1 MDTKELWQSVLGELE
16 LQISKPNFQ
25 TWLKNSRLLEKK
37 DEGVILAL
45 ESTFA
50 KEWVENK
57 YHKTI
62 LKILRSF
69 DPDIKEVCYQIQPT
83 EEKTKNIVIH
93 KKIESF
99 HLPKPLEFPEYT
111 IDAQTGLN
119 SKYTLQNFIVG
130 ANNELAYSATAA
142 AVEELGRKYNP
153 LFIYGGVGLGKTH
166 LLQGAGN
173 EIKKIYKDKAKV
185 KYVSSETF
193 TNEVI
198 NGIRTKRMEDIK
210 NKYRKV
216 DVLIIDDIQF
226 ISGKEKTQEEFFH
239 TFNALYEANKQI
251 IISSDR
257 SPYLLSTL
265 EERLRS
271 RFEGG
276 MVADITYPDFET
288 RVAILKM
295 KIQNQNYDF
304 SLSDEIINLIAQKFP
319 HNIRELEGALARL
332 IGILRIRKLSPNLEN
347 TENILEEIG
356 AQKIRMISPEN
367 IIKIIVD
374 FYGISEKELI
384 SHSRRKELVKPRQIL
399 MYILREDLKNSFPT
413 IARRV
418 GNRDHTTILHAYKKI
433 SKDLIKNRVLAQEIN
448 LIKEKIYNTHWLLN
462 KYPKE
467 FQIFSTTY
475 PI

>member
-1 MDTKELWQSVLGELE
+1 MDLKELWQSVLGELE

-25 TWLKNSRLLEKK
+25 TWLKNSQLLEKK
-37 DEGVILAL
+37 DDGVVLAL
-45 ESTFA
+45 ESAFA

-62 LKILRSF
+62 LKILRNF
-69 DPDIKEVCYQIQPT
+69 DPDIKDVCYQIQPSEIKTRVTVSYRKT
-83 EEKTKNIVIH
+83 EPL
-93 KKIESF
+93 
-99 HLPKPLEFPEYT
+99 HLPKQLEFPEYT
-111 IDAQTGLN
+111 IDSKTGLN
-119 SKYTLQNFIVG
+119 SRYTLQNFVVG
-130 ANNELAYSATAA
+130 ANNELAYSATL
-142 AVEELGRKYNP
+142 AVTEELGRKYNP

-166 LLQGAGN
+166 LIQAAGN
-173 EIKKIYKDKAKV
+173 EIKKIYKDKIKV
-185 KYVSSETF
+185 KYVSTETF
-193 TNEVI
+193 INEVI

-210 NKYRKV
+210 NKYRKLV

-239 TFNALYEANKQI
+239 TFNTLYESNKQI

-332 IGILRIRKLSPNLEN
+332 IGVLRIRKLSPNLEN
-347 TENILEEIG
+347 AENILEEIG

-399 MYILREDLKNSFPT
+399 MYILREDLKNSFPS
-413 IARRV
+413 IARKV
-418 GNRDHTTILHAYKKI
+418 GNRDHTTVLHAYKKI

-448 LIKEKIYNTHWLLN
+448 LIKEKIYNTH
-462 KYPKE
+462 
-467 FQIFSTTY
+467 
-475 PI
+475 

>member
-1 MDTKELWQSVLGELE
+1 MDPKELWQSVLGELE

-37 DEGVILAL
+37 DEAVILAL
-45 ESTFA
+45 ESAFA

-62 LKILRSF
+62 LKILRNF
-69 DPDIKEVCYQIQPT
+69 DPDIKEIIYQIQPG
-83 EEKTKNIVIH
+83 EEKVKNIPIH
-93 KKIESF
+93 KKIESINF
-99 HLPKPLEFPEYT
+99 SKPLDFPEYT
-111 IDAQTGLN
+111 IDSKSGIN
-119 SKYTLQNFIVG
+119 SRYTLQNFIVG
-130 ANNELAYSATAA
+130 ANNELAYSA
-142 AVEELGRKYNP
+142 AVAVAEELGRKYNP

-166 LLQGAGN
+166 LLQGVGN
-173 EIKKIYKDKAKV
+173 EIKKNYKDRIKV
-185 KYVSSETF
+185 RYVSSETF

-210 NKYRKV
+210 NRYRKV

-239 TFNALYEANKQI
+239 TFNALYEENKQI

-295 KIQNQNYDF
+295 KLQSQNYE
-304 SLSDEIINLIAQKFP
+304 LPLTDEIIHLIAQKFP
-319 HNIRELEGALARL
+319 NNIRELEGALARL
-332 IGILRIRKLSPNLEN
+332 IGVLRIRRLSPTLEN

-356 AQKIRMISPEN
+356 SQKIRMIAPEN
-367 IIKIIVD
+367 IIKIVAD
-374 FYGISEKELI
+374 FYSVSEKEII
-384 SHSRRKELVKPRQIL
+384 SHSRRKEFVKPRQIV
-399 MYILREDLKNSFPT
+399 MYLLREDLKNSFPS
-413 IARRV
+413 IARRL
-418 GNRDHTTILHAYKKI
+418 GNRDHTTILHAYNKI
-433 SKDLIKNRVLAQEIN
+433 SKDLIKNRVLSQEIN
-448 LIKEKIYNTHWLLN
+448 LIKEKIYNNH
-462 KYPKE
+462 
-467 FQIFSTTY
+467 
-475 PI
+475 

>member
-1 MDTKELWQSVLGELE
+1 MDSKELWQSVLGELE

-37 DEGVILAL
+37 DEAVILAL

-62 LKILRSF
+62 LKILRNF
-69 DPDIKEVCYQIQPT
+69 DPDIKEIFYQIQPG
-83 EEKTKNIVIH
+83 EEKTKSVPIH
-93 KKIESF
+93 KKIESIN
-99 HLPKPLEFPEYT
+99 LPKPLDFPEYT
-111 IDAQTGLN
+111 IDPKTGIN
-119 SKYTLQNFIVG
+119 SRYTLQNFIVG
-130 ANNELAYSATAA
+130 ANNELAYSAAVAA
-142 AVEELGRKYNP
+142 AEELGHKYNP

-166 LLQGAGN
+166 LIQGVGN
-173 EIKKIYKDKAKV
+173 EIKKNYKDKVKV
-185 KYVSSETF
+185 RYVSSETF

-210 NKYRKV
+210 NRYRKV

-295 KIQNQNYDF
+295 KLQSQNHE
-304 SLSDEIINLIAQKFP
+304 LPLTDEIISLIAQKFP
-319 HNIRELEGALARL
+319 NNIRELEGALARL
-332 IGILRIRKLSPNLEN
+332 IGVLRIRRLSPTLEN

-356 AQKIRMISPEN
+356 SQKIRMIAPEN
-367 IIKIIVD
+367 IVKIVAD
-374 FYGISEKELI
+374 FYNISEKEII
-384 SHSRRKELVKPRQIL
+384 SHSRKKELVKPRQIV
-399 MYILREDLKNSFPT
+399 MYLLREDLKNSFPT
-413 IARRV
+413 IARRL
-418 GNRDHTTILHAYKKI
+418 GNRDHTTILHAYNKI
-433 SKDLIKNRVLAQEIN
+433 SKDLIKNRILSQEIN
-448 LIKEKIYNTHWLLN
+448 LIKEKIYNNH
-462 KYPKE
+462 
-467 FQIFSTTY
+467 
-475 PI
+475 

>member
-1 MDTKELWQSVLGELE
+1 
-16 LQISKPNFQ
+16 
-25 TWLKNSRLLEKK
+25 
-37 DEGVILAL
+37 
-45 ESTFA
+45 
-50 KEWVENK
+50 
-57 YHKTI
+57 
-62 LKILRSF
+62 
-69 DPDIKEVCYQIQPT
+69 
-83 EEKTKNIVIH
+83 
-93 KKIESF
+93 
-99 HLPKPLEFPEYT
+99 
-111 IDAQTGLN
+111 
-119 SKYTLQNFIVG
+119 
-130 ANNELAYSATAA
+130 
-142 AVEELGRKYNP
+142 
-153 LFIYGGVGLGKTH
+153 
-166 LLQGAGN
+166 
-173 EIKKIYKDKAKV
+173 
-185 KYVSSETF
+185 
-193 TNEVI
+193 VI

-210 NKYRKV
+210 NKYRKLV

-239 TFNALYEANKQI
+239 TFNTLYESNKQI

-332 IGILRIRKLSPNLEN
+332 IGVLRIRKLSPNLEN

-374 FYGISEKELI
+374 FYSISEKELI

-399 MYILREDLKNSFPT
+399 MYILREDLKNSFPS
-413 IARRV
+413 IARKV